1 MIFAAGLGTRL
12 KPLTDDR
19 PKALVEVAGKP
30 LLAHVIERVRDA
42 GASRVVVNVHHFAD
56 MVIDYLNH
64 HDFGVEI
71 VISDE
76 RDLLLDTGG
85 GILKAFQDGL
95 FEKRKEERGKSNV
108 DSKEERVK
116 SNVDCEP
123 ILIHNVDIV
132 SDINL
137 KSLADSQPRG
147 TILCVARRDTTRYL
161 LFDERHCMRGWLNKK
176 TGELKV
182 SCAIN
187 DLSVLQNSSQW
198 QQFAFQGI
206 HIIDKDIYPLLQ
218 EYSEDNGK
226 VFSITNFY
234 IEACG
239 QTPIHAFDTTGIPW
253 VDCGKLESLP
263 LAEQIIN

>member
-1 MIFAAGLGTRL
+1 MQAMIFAAGLGTRL

-30 LLAHVIERVRDA
+30 LLAHAIERVRDA
-42 GASRVVVNVHHFAD
+42 GATRVVVNVHHFAD
-56 MVIDYLNH
+56 MVIDYLKH

-95 FEKRKEERGKSNV
+95 FNEDK
-108 DSKEERVK
+108 
-116 SNVDCEP
+116 
-123 ILIHNVDIV
+123 ILVHNVDIV

-161 LFDERHCMRGWLNKK
+161 LFDERHCMQGWTNIK
-176 TGELKV
+176 TGEIKGAPAPLK
-182 SCAIN
+182 
-187 DLSVLQNSSQW
+187 
-198 QQFAFQGI
+198 FAFQGI
-206 HIIDKDIYPLLQ
+206 HVINKDILPLLQ
-218 EYSEDNGK
+218 EYSETVGN

-234 IEACG
+234 IWACSRI
-239 QTPIHAFDTTGIPW
+239 PIHAFDTTGIPW
-253 VDCGKLESLP
+253 VDCGKIESLS
-263 LAEQIIN
+263 LAEQIIKEKKEINL

>member
-1 MIFAAGLGTRL
+1 MQAMIFAAGLGTRL

-30 LLAHVIERVRDA
+30 LLAHAIERVRDA

-56 MVIDYLNH
+56 MVIDYLHH

-71 VISDE
+71 LISDE
-76 RDLLLDTGG
+76 RELLLDTGG

-95 FEKRKEERGKSNV
+95 FEKNKEG
-108 DSKEERVK
+108 K

-161 LFDERHCMRGWLNKK
+161 LFDERHCMQGWTNIK
-176 TGELKV
+176 TGEIKG
-182 SCAIN
+182 SISDTRYAIR
-187 DLSVLQNSSQW
+187 DLERM
-198 QQFAFQGI
+198 AFQGI
-206 HIIDKDIYPLLQ
+206 HVINKDLFPLLQ
-218 EYSEDNGK
+218 QYASEVGD
-226 VFSITNFY
+226 VFSITKFY
-234 IEACG
+234 IWACSR
-239 QTPIHAFDTTGIPW
+239 TPIHAFDTTGIPW
-253 VDCGKLESLP
+253 VDCGKLESLA
-263 LAEQIIN
+263 LAKQILSVSQV

>member
-30 LLAHVIERVRDA
+30 LLAHAIEHVRDA

-56 MVIDYLNH
+56 MVIDYLRK

-71 VISDE
+71 LISDE

-95 FEKRKEERGKSNV
+95 FNDDK
-108 DSKEERVK
+108 
-116 SNVDCEP
+116 
-123 ILIHNVDIV
+123 ILVHNVDIV

-161 LFDERHCMRGWLNKK
+161 LFDERHCMQGWTNIK
-176 TGELKV
+176 TGEVKG
-182 SCAIN
+182 SISDTRYAIS
-187 DLSVLQNSSQW
+187 D
-198 QQFAFQGI
+198 FERMAFQGI
-206 HIIDKDIYPLLQ
+206 HVINMDLLPMLE
-218 EYSEDNGK
+218 EYASEVGD
-226 VFSITNFY
+226 VFSITKFY
-234 IEACG
+234 IWACSR
-239 QTPIHAFDTTGIPW
+239 TPIHAFDTTGIPW
-253 VDCGKLESLP
+253 VDCGKLESL
-263 LAEQIIN
+263 AKATEIITK

>member
-30 LLAHVIERVRDA
+30 LLAHAIERVRDA

-56 MVIDYLNH
+56 MVIDYLRN

-71 VISDE
+71 LISDE

-95 FEKRKEERGKSNV
+95 FNDGK
-108 DSKEERVK
+108 
-116 SNVDCEP
+116 
-123 ILIHNVDIV
+123 ILVHNVDIV

-161 LFDERHCMRGWLNKK
+161 LFDERHCMQGWTNIK
-176 TGELKV
+176 TGET
-182 SCAIN
+182 I
-187 DLSVLQNSSQW
+187 LSNCQQKNIVTKEQNNANLQR
-198 QQFAFQGI
+198 FAFQGI
-206 HIIDKDIYPLLQ
+206 HVINKDLFPLLQ
-218 EYSEDNGK
+218 QYASEVGD
-226 VFSITNFY
+226 VFSITKFY
-234 IEACG
+234 IWACSR
-239 QTPIHAFDTTGIPW
+239 TPIHAFDTTGIPW
-253 VDCGKLESLP
+253 VDCGKLESLS
-263 LAEQIIN
+263 LAEQIIKTTRNLRN